1 MEKRNWK
8 HSVTLK
14 QRMVLCLAA
23 FFAAFALQ
31 LALNGYQARAVQQV
45 QDDQMGNFNA
55 ISRFQGGVESS
66 ISILEAYRWENGETE
81 EMLEKLQAACS
92 TSNAWLWRIRSNM
105 DGLQNVSD
113 EQWVLYGAVETTYGS
128 YNTLLEELESYL
140 SSGQE
145 AKASQLYY
153 NKVSV
158 CGGYLSQYTM
168 QLLKASILD
177 AQTTYTEISELG
189 ERIALMQI
197 VVVALCVAL
206 GCASGLMVMQLLTP
220 VSQMIEASR
229 AISRSQFDTP
239 DIPLPKQPEIGQL
252 AESFNRMKHS
262 MAQQV
267 STLQE
272 KNEIERELHR
282 QKTEAL
288 ELQNRME
295 RSRLQPLRSQID
307 PHFLFNTLNVIQQLA
322 GHIQLILVYLHG
334 PAVKDAV
341 RALIV
346 IIQRHRAEYD
356 LAALLKNAVC
366 RALIFHHPPQRIADI
381 PEQFPLVELVPGKIP
396 QLIRD
401 KGAADG
407 LPACHALHRSGEFSR
422 GKLFLPFKHPEAHHS
437 HIRILFLQVTA
448 KRFQHPAVQKVIT
461 VHKAEIRSLCPFEHR
476 VARCRESPVFLVDCR
491 YAFFL
496 CGIFV
501 ADGSAGIG
509 GTIVHQDDLGLLPG
523 GEQGLDAVAHI
534 CRRVVAR
541 DGEGDQF
548 LSHTKYSFALFRQ
561 MHKAGAGMEICA
573 HIIAFLCRK
582 CYRTWEMSEM
592 FYNYPGSCGILIG
605 L

>member
-128 YNTLLEELESYL
+128 YNTLLEELEGYL

-239 DIPLPKQPEIGQL
+239 GHPAAQAAGDRPAGGVLQP
-252 AESFNRMKHS
+252 H
-262 MAQQV
+262 
-267 STLQE
+267 
-272 KNEIERELHR
+272 
-282 QKTEAL
+282 EAL
-288 ELQNRME
+288 YGAAGEHLTGEKRDRAGVASPKDRGAGTAEPHGAQSVTAAAQPDRPAFFVQHPE
-295 RSRLQPLRSQID
+295 RHPADGGHRVRLPHAGAHHGAFPSAALQPD
-307 PHFLFNTLNVIQQLA
+307 E
-322 GHIQLILVYLHG
+322 
-334 PAVKDAV
+334 
-341 RALIV
+341 
-346 IIQRHRAEYD
+346 QR
-356 LAALLKNAVC
+356 
-366 RALIFHHPPQRIADI
+366 
-381 PEQFPLVELVPGKIP
+381 
-396 QLIRD
+396 
-401 KGAADG
+401 
-407 LPACHALHRSGEFSR
+407 
-422 GKLFLPFKHPEAHHS
+422 
-437 HIRILFLQVTA
+437 
-448 KRFQHPAVQKVIT
+448 
-461 VHKAEIRSLCPFEHR
+461 
-476 VARCRESPVFLVDCR
+476 
-491 YAFFL
+491 
-496 CGIFV
+496 
-501 ADGSAGIG
+501 
-509 GTIVHQDDLGLLPG
+509 
-523 GEQGLDAVAHI
+523 
-534 CRRVVAR
+534 
-541 DGEGDQF
+541 
-548 LSHTKYSFALFRQ
+548 
-561 MHKAGAGMEICA
+561 
-573 HIIAFLCRK
+573 
-582 CYRTWEMSEM
+582 
-592 FYNYPGSCGILIG
+592 
-605 L
+605 

>member
-8 HSVTLK
+8 RSVTLK

-206 GCASGLMVMQLLTP
+206 GCASGLMVMRLLTP
-220 VSQMIEASR
+220 VSQMIVASR

-295 RSRLQPLRSQID
+295 RSRMQQLRSQID
-307 PHFLFNTLNVIQQLA
+307 PHFLFNTINTIA
-322 GHIQLILVYLHG
+322 SLIRTSPNEARVLLREFAVFYRRTLENSDSLIYLSRE
-334 PAVKDAV
+334 VEQT
-341 RALIV
+341 
-346 IIQRHRAEYD
+346 QRYFSFEVARFGAERVELDVD
-356 LAALLKNAVC
+356 LA
-366 RALIFHHPPQRIADI
+366 
-381 PEQFPLVELVPGKIP
+381 PECENMMVPSFLVQPLVENAV
-396 QLIRD
+396 Q
-401 KGAADG
+401 
-407 LPACHALHRSGEFSR
+407 HAMPSE
-422 GKLFLPFKHPEAHHS
+422 GKLTITVTGEVDGDDVYLRVSDNGTGMTEEARQGIMHPKETKGIGIAVKNVND
-437 HIRILFLQVTA
+437 RILGYFGEESFMKYASELGKGTRVTLYL
-448 KRFQHPAVQKVIT
+448 KGC
-461 VHKAEIRSLCPFEHR
+461 AENQPS
-476 VARCRESPVFLVDCR
+476 
-491 YAFFL
+491 
-496 CGIFV
+496 
-501 ADGSAGIG
+501 
-509 GTIVHQDDLGLLPG
+509 
-523 GEQGLDAVAHI
+523 
-534 CRRVVAR
+534 
-541 DGEGDQF
+541 
-548 LSHTKYSFALFRQ
+548 
-561 MHKAGAGMEICA
+561 
-573 HIIAFLCRK
+573 
-582 CYRTWEMSEM
+582 
-592 FYNYPGSCGILIG
+592 
-605 L
+605 